1 MEELGNECSLQPIG
15 PSRYQC
21 IIEKEKIRDL
31 AHRLSAMETSFL
43 LLTATDYPD
52 EKKFELTYVFWNHAS
67 RSLIIIKTHVSRDSP
82 QIDTISDLFP
92 GATYSEAEAYDL
104 VGVDFIGNPHIKRGI
119 FAPTDVVEKGI
130 FPLRKD
136 SGV

>member
-21 IIEKEKIRDL
+21 IIEKEKIIGL

-67 RSLIIIKTHVSRDSP
+67 RSLIIIKTHVSRDSL

-104 VGVDFIGNPHIKRGI
+104 VGVEFIGNPHIKRGI